1 MRVGFIGTG
10 RMGRP
15 MARRLLEAGHAVTVH
30 DVQPEATASLL
41 AAGARS
47 ADSPCAVARD
57 SEVVFTCLPGPD
69 EVEAVVL
76 DPRDGILAGLPRG
89 GGYVD
94 TSTSAPALAREIARR
109 CRERGLQALD
119 APVSGGPQGAEQGTL
134 AVMVGGDRE
143 AFTRYEPLLQ
153 CLGAAIFHVGEAGA
167 GMVAKLVVQ
176 HLVYANLTA
185 TAEALLLGA
194 KAGLDLGALVQVVS
208 KSGGDSRVLEFFP
221 RLVFPRRF
229 EGLIPLRVAL
239 KDVDL
244 VRALASEVQ
253 APSPILD
260 VVQDVMRRGE
270 ARGWSDEGFLVA
282 LQVLEE
288 AAGAQLRL
296 PR

>member
-15 MARRLLEAGHAVTVH
+15 MARRLLEAGHVVAVH
-30 DVQPEATASLL
+30 DLHAEASASLL
-41 AAGARS
+41 ATGARW
-47 ADSPCAVARD
+47 ADSPCAVAQD
-57 SEVVFTCLPGPD
+57 SEVVFTCLPGPP
-69 EVEAVVL
+69 EVEAVML

-89 GGYVD
+89 AGYVD

-109 CRERGLQALD
+109 CHERDVQALD

-134 AVMVGGDRE
+134 AIMVGGTRE
-143 AFTRYEPLLQ
+143 AFSQYEPLLQ
-153 CLGAAIFHVGEAGA
+153 CLGAAVFHLGEAGT
-167 GMVAKLVVQ
+167 GMAAKLVVQ

-229 EGLIPLRVAL
+229 EGLIPLKVAL

-244 VRALASEVQ
+244 VRALAREVQ

-270 ARGWSDEGFLVA
+270 ARGWSDEGFLIA